1 LKKPSIRTLYNPERF
16 PQQPYKRAKD
26 KQFKISEKILLF
38 SVQEPSK
45 IPRGEQMPKAKKDF

>member
-1 LKKPSIRTLYNPERF
+1 VGKRVEEPSIRTLYNPERF

-45 IPRGEQMPKAKKDF
+45 NP